1 MNAFRM
7 FVEQHWGD
15 LLALYILHLGLFIIW
30 RAHGD
35 SDLAHVGESF
45 ILAAVATLRFKG
57 AGNGVPK

>member
-1 MNAFRM
+1 MTGVRN
-7 FVEQHWGD
+7 FVEEHWGD

-35 SDLAHVGESF
+35 TDLSHIGESF

-57 AGNGVPK
+57 VGNGGQK